1 MKERSGLIM
10 FKETPVT
17 LVGDVLKVGDVAPDF
32 QGLERDLSEFHFSDL
47 KGKIRIISV
56 APSLDTKVCELQTMR
71 FNQEATQLAEDV
83 EIVTVTV
90 DLPFAQKRFCEAY
103 DIDNIKV
110 ISDHR
115 DLDFGYKYG
124 LVMKELRLLARAI
137 IVVDRDNIIQYFEV
151 NPQVSSEPDYA
162 KVLEVVQGL
171 L

>member
-1 MKERSGLIM
+1 
-10 FKETPVT
+10 
-17 LVGDVLKVGDVAPDF
+17 
-32 QGLERDLSEFHFSDL
+32 
-47 KGKIRIISV
+47 
-56 APSLDTKVCELQTMR
+56 MR
-71 FNQEATQLAEDV
+71 FSQEATQLAEDV